1 MSAMKRFLTFATIVF
16 ATALTAAAQVRT
28 SYFVEGTNRSQF
40 NPAFAPNYGYLRLPV
55 VGGFDFNLDGTLSL
69 NDFFVRNPNG
79 PGLTTIL
86 SNSVSEAEALKGFSK
101 NMNSFYFNN
110 NINLFGF
117 GSYAGNGK
125 NFWSVD
131 MNLHTEAAL
140 DIPYEFFRFL
150 KTVSDGENVSDFSA
164 LQLMAQSYAD
174 IGFNYSLPLTD
185 KIFVGAR
192 AKLLVGIAHAD
203 VRMNSFK
210 LTTGE
215 ERWSAEM
222 QAEMD
227 LNIAGLPARAGQD
240 LDEVINNFKNNKI
253 KGVSGYGFAIDLG
266 ASWQV
271 QDNLQVS
278 AAVND
283 LGFISWGSGTR
294 LATDDKSISFSGVDM
309 TMDANGVNP
318 KPLDF
323 TLDDLG
329 LSVVGDGQG
338 KTTPIRA
345 TVNVG
350 AEYEVLPH
358 QLGIGLLYHGR
369 MGLYVP
375 SHNLTA
381 SLSYHPVPWFTVA
394 PSYTLNSRG
403 GALGL
408 ALNFA
413 PRGFNLFLAT
423 DVLTARLANN
433 LYIPYRRDRMTFSFG
448 MAVNLGRRGQRIG

>member
-1 MSAMKRFLTFATIVF
+1 MKRILTFATIVF
-16 ATALTAAAQVRT
+16 AAALTAAAQVRT
-28 SYFVEGTNRSQF
+28 SYFVESSTYRSQF
-40 NPAFAPNYGYLRLPV
+40 NPAFAPNYGYMRLPV

-79 PGLTTIL
+79 PGLTSIL

-101 NMNSFYFNN
+101 NTNSFNFNN
-110 NINLFGF
+110 NISLFGF
-117 GSYAGNGK
+117 GGYARNGK

-131 MNLHTEAAL
+131 MNIRTEAAL

-174 IGFNYSLPLTD
+174 IGFNYSLPVTD
-185 KIFVGAR
+185 RIYVGAR

-203 VRMNSFK
+203 AKMNSFK

-215 ERWSAEM
+215 EQWSAEM
-222 QAEMD
+222 QAEMEV
-227 LNIAGLPARAGQD
+227 NMAGLSARAGQD
-240 LDEVINNFKNNKI
+240 FDDIFNDLEFSDI
-253 KGVSGYGFAIDLG
+253 KGASGYGFAIDLG
-266 ASWQV
+266 AYWQV
-271 QDNLQVS
+271 LDNLQVS

-283 LGFISWGSGTR
+283 LGFISWGSSTR
-294 LATDDKSISFSGVDM
+294 LATGNKSISFSGVDM
-309 TMDANGVNP
+309 TVDANGVTVTP
-318 KPLDF
+318 PDF
-323 TLDDLG
+323 TMDDLG

-350 AEYEVLPH
+350 AEYEVWQH
-358 QLGIGLLYHGR
+358 RLGIGLLYHGR
-369 MGLYVP
+369 MGLYAP

-381 SLSYHPVPWFTVA
+381 SLSFHPVHWFTVA

-408 ALNFA
+408 ALNLA

-423 DVLTARLANN
+423 DVLTSRLANN
-433 LYIPYRRDRMTFSFG
+433 LYIPYNQDRMTFSFG
-448 MAVNLGRRGQRIG
+448 VAVNLGRRGRRID